1 MAKNYGKIWEQR
13 FREDMLKLANIS
25 VDRLPDQFTGLKN
38 SSNISDFIVYKY
50 PSLIFAEVK
59 CCYGNTFNFA
69 NLRQY
74 DKLLAKKD
82 IKGVFPYVIIWFI
95 DHDKVLAFN
104 IKDIELMKKD
114 KLKSI
119 NIKTYDNYNHIDIPV
134 QKKRVLVTCD
144 YSEFFNQLE
153 R

>member
-1 MAKNYGKIWEQR
+1 M
-13 FREDMLKLANIS
+13 
-25 VDRLPDQFTGLKN
+25 
-38 SSNISDFIVYKY
+38 
-50 PSLIFAEVK
+50 
-59 CCYGNTFNFA
+59 
-69 NLRQY
+69 
-74 DKLLAKKD
+74 LAKKD

-153 R
+153 W